1 MVHQQDKGNRRTRIT
16 KGTGAM
22 VKREYDVNVNVSEL
36 FESLSYSEQVKFITY
51 RLSLLQ
57 EKDRIS
63 VVKEALLRSEIGMLS
78 EI

>member
-1 MVHQQDKGNRRTRIT
+1 
-16 KGTGAM
+16 M
-22 VKREYDVNVNVSEL
+22 VKRDYDVNVNVSEL

>member
-1 MVHQQDKGNRRTRIT
+1 
-16 KGTGAM
+16 M